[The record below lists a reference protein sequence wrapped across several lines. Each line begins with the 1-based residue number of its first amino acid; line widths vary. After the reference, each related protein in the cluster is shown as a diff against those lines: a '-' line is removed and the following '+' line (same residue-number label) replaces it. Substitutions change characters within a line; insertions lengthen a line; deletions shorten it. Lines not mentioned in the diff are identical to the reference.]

1 MSVADDVLSILS
13 RDLGPSASSFLKR
26 QVAAHLKK
34 EVPELAK
41 GDIEELA
48 KWSYTGVKL
57 MIDEPTAERV
67 RKSLLALK

>member
-1 MSVADDVLSILS
+1 MSVSDDVLSVLS
-13 RDLGPSASSFLKR
+13 RDLGPAAPSFLKR
-26 QVAAHLKK
+26 QTAAHLKK
-34 EVPELAK
+34 EVADLSK
-41 GDIEELA
+41 GDLEELA